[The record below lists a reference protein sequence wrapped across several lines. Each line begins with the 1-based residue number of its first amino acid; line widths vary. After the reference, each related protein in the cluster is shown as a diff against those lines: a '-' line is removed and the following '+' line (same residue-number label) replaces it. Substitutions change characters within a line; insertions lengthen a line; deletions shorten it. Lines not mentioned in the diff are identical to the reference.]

1 MYDIIEIQA
10 TKGFKYK
17 GKWFVFYQKKLY
29 QMPYIFKL
37 RHYKQREVVFKKDHY
52 RLCRDKIGI
61 PKIKFLL
68 QEVDIKLTFLIKSD
82 TPF

>member
-1 MYDIIEIQA
+1 MYDIIEVTA
-10 TKGFKYK
+10 ENGFKYK

-29 QMPYIFKL
+29 QLPYSYN
-37 RHYKQREVVFKKDHY
+37 RRYYKQREVIFKDDHY
-52 RLCRDKIGI
+52 RLCRDKVGI

-68 QEVDIKLTFLIKSD
+68 QNVSFKLTFCKESE